1 MKFIAY
7 VEDNG
12 YYRYFPIE
20 KEEELVS
27 KMEERGKEFV
37 NRMIE
42 RYKTYYGHNDNF
54 KYSSSSEW
62 QEVKFETRT
71 KKIYQVNFWGT
82 YEKPHPLKTIL
93 DVQTYFGDFQTKCV
107 FNYWIVDFDEG
118 VYINEKKE
126 VWDEDDV

>member
-42 RYKTYYGHNDNF
+42 RYKRYYGHNDNF
-54 KYSSSSEW
+54 KYSFSSEW
-62 QEVKFETRT
+62 QKIEFETRT
-71 KKIYQVNFWGT
+71 KKVYQVNFWGT
-82 YEKPHPLKTIL
+82 YEKPR
-93 DVQTYFGDFQTKCV
+93 YFGDFQTKCI
-107 FNYWIVDFDEG
+107 FNYWIVDFDKE
-118 VYINEKKE
+118 VYVNEKEE
-126 VWDEDDV
+126 VWDEDDI